1 MLLSLDRSL
10 PAVSMA
16 LFEKGACLAAAT
28 APATAAQ
35 QRPWETLLDD
45 LLQSTGTK
53 LETIDELVVGLGPGS
68 FSGIRTALAFAKGL
82 SLPAGTPL
90 RGFPSAAAMA
100 REFFRNTPE
109 ATRAFVVGDAR
120 RDTVWLADYRRDSVW
135 AEDAMCTGPRVDI
148 ACLTLAEAQSVLTL
162 SDAPFGAARST
173 PPGGFAATP
182 LSEGGN
188 PRVTPPSERGDAP
201 KGQGGVLRAAE
212 SSPGKATPPAI
223 SPDFQRLTGKLDGI
237 RPCPAPGDRPL
248 AQALGELALLA
259 PGQGIVPPLPIYLH
273 PAVRVVR

>member
-28 APATAAQ
+28 ASTSAAQ

-45 LLQSTGTK
+45 LLESTGAK
-53 LETIDELVVGLGPGS
+53 LEAIDELVVGLGPGS

-109 ATRAFVVGDAR
+109 AMRVFVVGDAR
-120 RDTVWLADYRRDSVW
+120 RDTVWLADYRRESVW
-135 AEDAMCTGPRVDI
+135 AGSAICTGSRVDI
-148 ACLTLAEAQSVLTL
+148 ACLTLAEAQSSLSLASEIPVL
-162 SDAPFGAARST
+162 
-173 PPGGFAATP
+173 
-182 LSEGGN
+182 
-188 PRVTPPSERGDAP
+188 
-201 KGQGGVLRAAE
+201 
-212 SSPGKATPPAI
+212 
-223 SPDFQRLTGKLDGI
+223 SPDAQRLAGRLDGI

-259 PGQGIVPPLPIYLH
+259 PEQGIVPPLPIYLH
-273 PAVRVVR
+273 PAVRVIR